1 MLVPLSWLK
10 EYVDINLPL
19 DDLAERLTLA
29 GLEVGAIEII
39 GLEGAELPWD
49 RETVV
54 VAEVVEVKAHPNAD
68 RLVLVVV
75 DYGGAELET
84 AVTGAPNL
92 RPYLG
97 QSGLQLKVP
106 FALEGARL
114 YDGHADESKIATLK
128 ASKIRGV
135 PSRAMVC
142 SEKEL
147 GLGEDH
153 SGIMLLPGEAPAPG
167 TPLADY
173 LGDVVLDLDLTPN
186 LARCFSMVGVAR
198 EVAALTGAQ
207 VRLPDTTMLAEGL
220 PVDDQVRIVIEDPD
234 LCNRYSATLIR
245 GIRVGPSPFWM
256 RRRLKLA
263 GMRPISNIVDVT
275 NYVMLELGQPLHAFD
290 YDLLLERAQATGHDV
305 PAIIM
310 RRARAGERMTT
321 LDNVDHELTPDML
334 MITDTGGPIA
344 VGGIM
349 GGAETEIHDGTTNVL
364 LESANFDFINNRRT
378 AQALKIPSEAT
389 ARFGRGVP
397 ASGTVAA
404 AQRASELMRVLAG
417 GAIARGVA
425 DAYPVEQPVVTV
437 DLAVGEVERILGI
450 AIPQAEIVDI
460 LEGLEF
466 TVADAGDVLHV
477 TAPQHRL
484 DVEIPADLIEEI
496 ARVYGYDRIPT
507 TLLSD
512 ELPPQRSNV
521 ELEVEEQ
528 VRDLL
533 VAAGLQET
541 ISYSMGNLE
550 SYARL
555 KPGGPM
561 PGPDDYIQLANPL
574 TPERA
579 FMRRTLM
586 ASALETMR
594 DNLRFVDRVVIFEI
608 ARVYWPRQGEVL
620 PEEPRHLCIA
630 MTGPRAARSWLEGAD
645 ETLDFY
651 DLKGVVDAL
660 LAGLGLQ
667 DVVFAPVAHP
677 TLHPGRAASLSV
689 GGVEAGVL
697 GEIHPEVA
705 DAFDLDASSRDASSP
720 GGRRVCLAEF
730 NLEKLLASAG
740 QPVQVTPVSMY
751 PAVYEDL
758 ALVVDEGVPAV
769 QVRDS
774 IVQAGGAMLRAVE
787 LFDVYRGA
795 QIGAGKKSLAYA
807 LTYQADDRTLDAKDA
822 AKIRTKI
829 VRRLEQEL
837 GASLRA

>member
-1 MLVPLSWLK
+1 MLVPLSWLQ
-10 EYVDINLPL
+10 EYVDINLPIPE
-19 DDLAERLTLA
+19 LAERLTLA

-39 GLEGAELPWD
+39 GLAGAELPWD
-49 RETVV
+49 PDTIV
-54 VAEVVEVKAHPNAD
+54 VAEVLEVKPHPNAD

-75 DYGGAELET
+75 DYGGPELET

-97 QSGLQLKVP
+97 QGGLRLKVP
-106 FALEGARL
+106 FAMEGARL
-114 YDGHADESKIATLK
+114 YDGHADEPKIATLK
-128 ASKIRGV
+128 RTKIRGV

-147 GLGEDH
+147 GLGDDH
-153 SGIMLLPGEAPAPG
+153 TGIMLLPEDAPSPG

-198 EVAALTGAQ
+198 EVAALTGAPL
-207 VRLPDTTMLAEGL
+207 RLPDTQMHAQGEAIE
-220 PVDDQVRIVIEDPD
+220 DQVRIVIKDPD

-245 GIRVGPSPFWM
+245 GVDVGPSPFWM
-256 RRRLKLA
+256 QRRLTLA
-263 GMRPISNIVDVT
+263 GMRPISNMVDIT

-290 YDLLLERAQATGHDV
+290 YDLLLERARNTGHDV

-310 RRARAGERMTT
+310 RRARSGERLTT
-321 LDNVDHELTPDML
+321 LDGADHELTTDML
-334 MITDTGGPIA
+334 MITDTGGSIA

-349 GGAETEIHDGTTNVL
+349 GGADTEIHDGTTNIL
-364 LESANFDFINNRRT
+364 LESANFHFINNRRT

-404 AQRASELMRVLAG
+404 AQRASELMRVLG
-417 GAIARGVA
+417 KGTIARGVA
-425 DAYPVEQPVVTV
+425 DAYPVEQPLVAVE
-437 DLAVGEVERILGI
+437 LAVSEVERILGI
-450 AIPQAEIVDI
+450 AIAREKIVDI
-460 LEGLEF
+460 LRGLDF
-466 TVADAGDVLHV
+466 TVDDRGDALSV
-477 TAPQHRL
+477 TVPQHRL

-533 VAAGLQET
+533 VGAGLQET
-541 ISYSMGNLE
+541 ITYSMGNLD
-550 SYARL
+550 SFARL
-555 KPGGPM
+555 TPGGPA
-561 PGPDDYIQLANPL
+561 PNPDDYIQLANPL

-586 ASALETMR
+586 TSLLETVR
-594 DNLRFVDRVVIFEI
+594 DNLRFVDRVAIFEI
-608 ARVYWPRQGEVL
+608 GRVYWPREDEVL
-620 PEEPRHLCIA
+620 PEEPRHLCIT
-630 MTGPRAARSWLEGAD
+630 MTGPRVIRSWLDGTE

-660 LAGLGLQ
+660 LAGLHIE
-667 DVVFAPVAHP
+667 DAAFAPLEHP
-677 TLHPGRAASLSV
+677 ALHPGRAAALSV
-689 GGVEAGVL
+689 AGIEVGVL
-697 GEIHPEVA
+697 GEVHPTVGEA
-705 DAFDLDASSRDASSP
+705 YGL
-720 GGRRVCLAEF
+720 GERRVCLAEL
-730 NLEKLLASAG
+730 NLEKLLATAG
-740 QPVQVTPVSMY
+740 HLVQITPISMY

-758 ALVVDEGVPAV
+758 AIVVDESVPAV
-769 QVRDS
+769 QVRDL
-774 IVQAGGAMLRAVE
+774 IVQAGGAMLRKVE
-787 LFDVYRGA
+787 LFDVYRGE
-795 QIGAGKKSLAYA
+795 QIGDGKKSLAYA
-807 LTYQADDRTLDAKDA
+807 LTYQADDRTLDAKA
-822 AKIRTKI
+822 ANKIRSKI
-829 VRRLEQEL
+829 VRRLEREL
-837 GASLRA
+837 GAALRA